1 MASSC
6 QNDIENELNIFE
18 ETATTRAIDEDNEIE
33 KDSPIRSISISGDD
47 IISGTEQKTY
57 TAPSYNQ
64 TTYKMN
70 WVYDSSAFTC
80 MAGGG
85 DNNYITIKLTDPER
99 LANADLRAELL
110 YRYNNTL
117 HSADTKTIACNGP
130 FAGTSS
136 VRIVRSSD
144 GVEVYPASVGLSP
157 NTFYYAYFTN
167 TMASNM
173 DLDWDITN
181 TDTSYFS
188 SWGYIAYFKT
198 NSVGYCFLTVRGK
211 MPYSNVY
218 KTLLNNITLYGGAK

>member
-1 MASSC
+1 MKKTLFIILSIVLGCMASSC

-85 DNNYITIKLTDPER
+85 DNNI
-99 LANADLRAELL
+99 
-110 YRYNNTL
+110 
-117 HSADTKTIACNGP
+117 
-130 FAGTSS
+130 
-136 VRIVRSSD
+136 
-144 GVEVYPASVGLSP
+144 
-157 NTFYYAYFTN
+157 
-167 TMASNM
+167 
-173 DLDWDITN
+173 
-181 TDTSYFS
+181 
-188 SWGYIAYFKT
+188 
-198 NSVGYCFLTVRGK
+198 
-211 MPYSNVY
+211 
-218 KTLLNNITLYGGAK
+218 